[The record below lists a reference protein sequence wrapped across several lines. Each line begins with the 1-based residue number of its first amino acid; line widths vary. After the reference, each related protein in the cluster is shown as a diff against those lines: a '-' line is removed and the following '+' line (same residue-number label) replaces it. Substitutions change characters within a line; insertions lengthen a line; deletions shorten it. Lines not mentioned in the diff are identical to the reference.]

1 MKSILESGKW
11 QALLFVCMP
20 ALFPAYAQAQGAPV
34 ELAIYVHCF
43 SVDVDRAAQRLEY
56 WSPGLARGNP
66 DPDCVAGKPILAPI
80 PLQRVTHQRDDA
92 SEMEVVRLEVD
103 PASHP
108 AIDRAMQ
115 ENLRRVVVITVRNR
129 IVGTVF
135 LTGAVTDH
143 RIPVYVADKAA
154 AAALVS
160 DLTLLLGSA
169 R

>member
-1 MKSILESGKW
+1 MKSFQGSRW
-11 QALLFVCMP
+11 QALLLACMP
-20 ALFPAYAQAQGAPV
+20 GLLPAHAHAQPVPV

-43 SVDVDRAAQRLEY
+43 SSEMHPTAQRLDY
-56 WSPGLARGNP
+56 WSPALARGNP
-66 DPDCVAGKPILAPI
+66 DPDCVAGEPILAPI
-80 PLQRVTHQRDDA
+80 PLQRVTHHRDDA
-92 SEMEVVRLEVD
+92 SEMDVVRLEVD
-103 PASHP
+103 PASHA

-115 ENLRRVVVITVRNR
+115 AHLRRVVVITVRNR